1 MSFFD
6 QAKDKVQEFAGKN
19 PDKVS
24 QGVDKAAEFADEK
37 TGGKHG
43 DQIRQ
48 GADKLKENFGGG
60 QEGGQ
65 DQGGGQPQGGF
76 DQGGQP
82 GEQQ

>member
-6 QAKDKVQEFAGKN
+6 QAKDKIQEFAGN
-19 PDKVS
+19 NQDKV
-24 QGVDKAAEFADEK
+24 GDGIDKAAEFADDK

-60 QEGGQ
+60 QEQ
-65 DQGGGQPQGGF
+65 GGQPQGGGE
-76 DQGGQP
+76 QGGQP
-82 GEQQ
+82 GEQQWGNQQ